1 MNVMQF
7 AQELKLSPDLLLEQL
22 KAAGVAKEHADDTVT
37 EADKSL
43 LLDYLRRM
51 HGGVDAPGKTKIT
64 LTRRQTTEIK
74 KSDSSGRA
82 RTIQV
87 EVRKKRTYV
96 KRDAGAEAVPQA
108 AEAPQE
114 EVPAPV
120 AAAETPRAEMP
131 MVEPATAAP
140 PPEPAQVAVPE
151 PAPEMPEVP
160 EAQAEAAPA
169 MAEETPAAPA
179 APAAP
184 RKTRVTRSQIIGEAE
199 LKTREEEAR
208 RQQALRERQE
218 EEVRLKQERENTR
231 RLAQEQS
238 RQQQVQPA
246 APAPISPG
254 TLHKPDKPADKDKK
268 PVKKGKAGTWADD
281 QHKRKGTL
289 KTRGGE
295 GGAGAGWRGRK
306 DRHKAA
312 DSAHQFEAP
321 TEPIVREV
329 LVPETI
335 SVADLAHKMAVKAA
349 EVIKALMQMGTMVTI
364 NQVLDQDTAMII
376 VEEMGHVAKRAKLD
390 DPEAYLVESGP
401 QTEVVAEHR
410 APVVTVMGHVD
421 HGKTSLL
428 DRIRKANVQSGE
440 AGGITQHI
448 GAYQVEAGEGG
459 ERKKITFI
467 DTPGHAAFTEMRA
480 RGAKVTDVVVLVVA
494 ADDGIMPQT
503 QEAIEHSRAA
513 GVPMVVALN
522 KIDVSNANPDRVLG
536 QLSEQ
541 GLMPESYGGETVT
554 VPVSAKTG
562 EGIDE
567 LLENILVVSELE
579 DLKANPNAPA
589 SGYVIE
595 GERDPGRGPVATLL
609 LRRGTLHKGDVV
621 LAGTAYGRVR
631 AMLDYTGKRIKE
643 AGPGSPV
650 EILGLSGVPEAGTRF
665 EVVERERL
673 ARDRAQHAES
683 ALQRQELAQGGSR
696 RTLEELLGEGGM
708 QDLNLVIKAD
718 VAGSVEALKE
728 ALAKLST
735 DEVRVNIVR
744 SGVGAL
750 TDSDV
755 MLGSASD
762 GILLGFNVRPTTT
775 AKQVAEREGVEIRTY
790 DVIYKA
796 LEEIEAAM
804 RGMLAPEER
813 ENETGTAEVRQIFRV
828 PNIGVVAGCY
838 VMSGEIFRTNRVR
851 VIRDG
856 VVIYEGNI
864 ASLRRFKDDARSV
877 RQGFECGVGIENFND
892 IKEGDVLEF
901 FEIVEI
907 PR

>member
-1 MNVMQF
+1 MSRRVYEI
-7 AQELKLSPDLLLEQL
+7 ARELGLNNKEVLNRFNAAGIEVKSHSSSVDDSAYEQVFGNG
-22 KAAGVAKEHADDTVT
+22 AGVANGRT
-37 EADKSL
+37 EAQEAEAQEARTEAEQSGDGAAVS
-43 LLDYLRRM
+43 
-51 HGGVDAPGKTKIT
+51 DAPAEEPVAVPDD
-64 LTRRQTTEIK
+64 RPK
-74 KSDSSGRA
+74 KQRGGG
-82 RTIQV
+82 
-87 EVRKKRTYV
+87 KKRRRV
-96 KRDAGAEAVPQA
+96 VIDASATNRG
-108 AEAPQE
+108 
-114 EVPAPV
+114 
-120 AAAETPRAEMP
+120 PRP
-131 MVEPATAAP
+131 TAAP
-140 PPEPAQVAVPE
+140 AAAKETSRPAAEEKPEISAVRVEPGATVKDLADALDIAPTQVIKVLMGLGEMKTVTQTLSTEEIELTAEVLGREVEVAAVEE
-151 PAPEMPEVP
+151 PAPE
-160 EAQAEAAPA
+160 
-169 MAEETPAAPA
+169 
-179 APAAP
+179 
-184 RKTRVTRSQIIGEAE
+184 
-199 LKTREEEAR
+199 
-208 RQQALRERQE
+208 
-218 EEVRLKQERENTR
+218 
-231 RLAQEQS
+231 
-238 RQQQVQPA
+238 
-246 APAPISPG
+246 
-254 TLHKPDKPADKDKK
+254 
-268 PVKKGKAGTWADD
+268 
-281 QHKRKGTL
+281 
-289 KTRGGE
+289 
-295 GGAGAGWRGRK
+295 
-306 DRHKAA
+306 
-312 DSAHQFEAP
+312 
-321 TEPIVREV
+321 EV
-329 LVPETI
+329 LPE
-335 SVADLAHKMAVKAA
+335 
-349 EVIKALMQMGTMVTI
+349 
-364 NQVLDQDTAMII
+364 
-376 VEEMGHVAKRAKLD
+376 D
-390 DPEAYLVESGP
+390 DPGDLVEKP
-401 QTEVVAEHR
+401 
-410 APVVTVMGHVD
+410 PVVTVMGHVD

-448 GAYQVEAGEGG
+448 GAYQVEAGEGD

-467 DTPGHAAFTEMRA
+467 DTPGHEAFTEMRA

-513 GVPMVVALN
+513 GVPLVVALN
-522 KIDVSNANPDRVLG
+522 KIDVPNANPDRVLG

-541 GLMPESYGGETVT
+541 GLMPEVYGGETVT

-665 EVVERERL
+665 EVVEHERV
-673 ARDRAQHAES
+673 ARDKAQQAEA
-683 ALQRQELAQGGSR
+683 ALRRQELAQGGSR
-696 RTLEELLGEGGM
+696 RTLEELLGEGGV
-708 QDLNLVIKAD
+708 QDLNLVVKAD

-755 MLGSASD
+755 MLASASD
-762 GILLGFNVRPTTT
+762 GILLGFNVRPTNT

-838 VMSGEIFRTNRVR
+838 VTSGEIFRTNRVR

-877 RQGFECGVGIENFND
+877 RQGFECGIGIENFND
-892 IKEGDVLEF
+892 VKEGDELEF